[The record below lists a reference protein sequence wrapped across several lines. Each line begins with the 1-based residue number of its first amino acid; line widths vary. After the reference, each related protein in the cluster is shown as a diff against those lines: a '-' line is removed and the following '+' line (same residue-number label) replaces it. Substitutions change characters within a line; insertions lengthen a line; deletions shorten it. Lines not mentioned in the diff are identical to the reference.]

1 MPLESITHKSYSIL
15 LQDKI
20 LDVFIDMIFWSFYH
34 KIGKEFISIP
44 IQAFILSGALIW
56 VGYF

>member
-44 IQAFILSGALIW
+44 I
-56 VGYF
+56 